1 MASAPLG
8 LPLPV
13 FLIRPPELESGR
25 SSRFVQ
31 LGGVAAKVKRYGKK
45 CQANCFNITSF
56 TGVLTSP
63 DYPSNYPNSLDMT
76 ESLQVE
82 SGKVLRMEFTF
93 FAVESRPKCS
103 HDYVKI
109 TDGDGAVLMD
119 NSCGYSNRSS
129 TSSDFFQPPNI
140 TTRTNTVNIIFH
152 TSSHTS
158 NVGWSLNW
166 TALTPG
172 LSPSQ
177 NICLSLCLC
186 LYSGRKKRWHPC
198 IYTSQNLYV

>member
-1 MASAPLG
+1 M
-8 LPLPV
+8 
-13 FLIRPPELESGR
+13 FLIRPLELESGR

-93 FAVESRPKCS
+93 FAVEHVQSRCS
-103 HDYVKI
+103 HDYVKV
-109 TDGDGAVLMD
+109 TDGDGTVLMD
-119 NSCGYSNRSS
+119 NSCGYSNHSS

-140 TTRTNTVNIIFH
+140 TTRTNTVNIFFH
-152 TSSHTS
+152 TNSYTS

-166 TALTPG
+166 AALTPG
-172 LSPSQ
+172 LSPPQ
-177 NICLSLCLC
+177 NIF
-186 LYSGRKKRWHPC
+186 
-198 IYTSQNLYV
+198 

>member
-1 MASAPLG
+1 M
-8 LPLPV
+8 

-31 LGGVAAKVKRYGKK
+31 LGGVAAKVKRYRKK
-45 CQANCFNITSF
+45 CQAIFFNITSF

-93 FAVESRPKCS
+93 FAVEHVQSRCS
-103 HDYVKI
+103 HDYVKV
-109 TDGDGAVLMD
+109 TDGDGTVLMD

-129 TSSDFFQPPNI
+129 TSSDYFLPPNI

-152 TSSHTS
+152 TNSYTS

-166 TALTPG
+166 TALAPG
-172 LSPSQ
+172 LSPSL

-186 LYSGRKKRWHPC
+186 LSTGRRNDVILPFHFPNLSLC
-198 IYTSQNLYV
+198 LTSYHFYF